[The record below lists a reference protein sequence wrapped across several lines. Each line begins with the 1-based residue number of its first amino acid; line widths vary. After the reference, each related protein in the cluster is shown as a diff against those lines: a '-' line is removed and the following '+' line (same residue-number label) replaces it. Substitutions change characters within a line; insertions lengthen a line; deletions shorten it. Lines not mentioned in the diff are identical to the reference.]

1 MAHETTY
8 YSDGS
13 VLVTASRVVA
23 DGTTH
28 VLANVGSVSVNETH
42 PDPRLPIAGIAV
54 GVILLLIGL
63 LTSRIGTPSFNP
75 VSLIAWG
82 MLGLGTLAAGLWA
95 RRLARP
101 TWVLT
106 FRTSSGYRTVMK
118 DTDRQRVEQIV

>member
-13 VLVTASRVVA
+13 VLVTAGRIVA

-28 VLANVGSVSVNETH
+28 VLGNVASVSVNETH

-54 GVILLLIGL
+54 GVVLVIIGL
-63 LTSRIGTPSFNP
+63 LTSRLGTPNFNP

-82 MLGLGTLAAGLWA
+82 TLGLATLAAGLWA
-95 RRLARP
+95 RRLAKP
-101 TWVLT
+101 TYVLT
-106 FRTSSGYRTVMK
+106 FRT
-118 DTDRQRVEQIV
+118 